1 MNKLIVRAGAAV
13 STVALIASSFV
24 GPVLA
29 TEVVIS
35 ENGSNSDNTVNVAI
49 DNSTTVDQ
57 DNYANITNDVNVS
70 ANTGKNDANDNTGG
84 DVSITTGDAT
94 AGVGVS
100 NTANSNTADVTGCCP
115 GDLDVT
121 ITGNGTY
128 SDNDANVALK
138 TSTTVDQDNTAYV
151 KNNVDVD
158 LNTGKNDANDNTGGD
173 VSINTGNASADS
185 IWVSNAVNSNVASV
199 GSGANGGGSLAVV
212 ISGNGSNSDNT
223 ANVAVESVKTINQ
236 TNYAKISNDVDV
248 DADTGKNDANDNTGG
263 EVSIDTGD
271 AKADVWVSNLAN
283 FNAADV
289 DACGCI
295 LDLLVKIKDNGTYSD
310 NDANVALKSST
321 LVDQDN
327 TYECKKG
334 HGRWSWHK
342 SCNNVDVDLDTG
354 KNDANDNTQ
363 GDDDPDPAI
372 NTGEASADVLV
383 ETTAN
388 SNEVGAADFDF
399 DFPELP
405 DLGGSSASL
414 LLLLLALFS

>member
-138 TSTTVDQDNTAYV
+138 TTTTVDQDNTAYV
-151 KNNVDVD
+151 KNSVDVD
-158 LNTGKNDANDNTGGD
+158 LDTGKNDANDNTGGD

-185 IWVSNAVNSNVASV
+185 IWVSNAVNKNVASV

-212 ISGNGSNSDNT
+212 ISENGSNSDNT
-223 ANVAVESVKTINQ
+223 ANVAVSSAKTINQ

-342 SCNNVDVDLDTG
+342 SCNEVDVDLDTG

-363 GDDDPDPAI
+363 GDDDPDPEI
-372 NTGEASADVLV
+372 NTGDASADVLV

-388 SNEVGAADFDF
+388 ANEVGAATFDF

-405 DLGGSSASL
+405 EVGGSSASL

>member
-185 IWVSNAVNSNVASV
+185 IWVSNAVNKNVASV

-212 ISGNGSNSDNT
+212 ISENGSNSDNT
-223 ANVAVESVKTINQ
+223 ANVAVSSAKTINQ

-342 SCNNVDVDLDTG
+342 SCNEVDVDLDTG

-363 GDDDPDPAI
+363 GDDDPDPEI
-372 NTGEASADVLV
+372 NTGDASADVLV

-388 SNEVGAADFDF
+388 ANEVGAATFDF

-405 DLGGSSASL
+405 EVGGSSASL